1 MVFFDIGSTLI
12 EGPPSGPAQRLAE
25 RLGLDRAAVAQL
37 RTLLFR
43 TDPGGPEGLGA
54 LLAARFAVELGRAR
68 EAAAALWRAQ
78 LEEAYVLPGAAEAV
92 GRLSAAGI
100 PRGYLS
106 NIWPPFYERFARE
119 FPDEAASP
127 AMFLSFRTGLLKPD
141 PEVFCRALEACGA
154 DPGSSVMVGDTYE
167 NDIAPALALGLRT
180 VWVLHR
186 PAKEKRDLVRVVNGE
201 AVAPDLTL
209 ASIADLYPEQ
219 ILRLTGRA

>member
-25 RLGLDRAAVAQL
+25 LLSLDRAAVAEL

-43 TDPGGPEGLGA
+43 TDPGGPEGLDV
-54 LLAARFAVELGRAR
+54 LLAGRFAVDPGRAR

-78 LEEAYVLPGAAEAV
+78 LEEAYVLPGAAEAL
-92 GRLSAAGI
+92 GRLCAAGI

-119 FPDEAASP
+119 FPEEAASP
-127 AMFLSFRTGLLKPD
+127 ATFLSFRTGLLKPD
-141 PEVFCRALEACGA
+141 PEAFRRALASCGA

-167 NDIAPALALGLRT
+167 NDIAPALALGMRAI
-180 VWVLHR
+180 WVLHR
-186 PAKEKRDLVRVVNGE
+186 PAKEKRDLARVMNGE
-201 AVAPDLTL
+201 AAAPDLTL
-209 ASIADLYPEQ
+209 VSIGELLPEQ
-219 ILRLTGRA
+219 ILRLAGR